1 MAACQ
6 VSATAGPGP
15 APVGEMPWGDAAHAR
30 AEQHPR
36 AVPTR
41 QADIETMAALTK
53 VGSTAVWA
61 SCNPPARGEHP
72 TLLSPCTAD
81 TGERVQG
88 IKRQLLHTWGYRASQ
103 IRAAV
108 LLSHQKM
115 SFP

>member
-1 MAACQ
+1 
-6 VSATAGPGP
+6 
-15 APVGEMPWGDAAHAR
+15 MPWGDAAHAR

-72 TLLSPCTAD
+72 TLLSLCTAD
-81 TGERVQG
+81 TGERVQEATSTRG
-88 IKRQLLHTWGYRASQ
+88 VTGLPKLEPLSYLVIK
-103 IRAAV
+103 
-108 LLSHQKM
+108 K
-115 SFP
+115 